1 MDGIDNRSTPLIRS
15 HAQKH
20 FIHLWTKGIPLPPK
34 VQETGSGYT
43 LSGEPL
49 NPASGA
55 ARMYAKRGRGRAVVN
70 YTANANH
77 SRSSYSR
84 SSYSTSWYGSGRRKL
99 RFTTTTRARRKLAQK
114 LKYPNR
120 AGFYGM
126 FVCFCFPFLQFV
138 EFMRYG
144 I

>member
-1 MDGIDNRSTPLIRS
+1 MDGIDNRTTPLIRS

-20 FIHLWTKGIPLPPK
+20 FINLWTKGIPLPPK

-55 ARMYAKRGRGRAVVN
+55 ARMYAKRGRGRAIAN

-77 SRSSYSR
+77 SR

-126 FVCFCFPFLQFV
+126 FVCFYFPFLQFA
-138 EFMRYG
+138 EFIFMRYD